1 MIPLIQIFALAGLEQ
16 SIGANVG
23 WIFLS
28 QGKTDVLLKVGI
40 FTTII
45 TVIAFIVGLR
55 WGIEGL
61 VIAYTIAIYL
71 TAYPVFVIAF
81 RLIDMKVSTCWHRCG
96 QLHWQRFC

>member
-1 MIPLIQIFALAGLEQ
+1 MRVAYIRANRYIAAVSFPLMIWVLVTAPQSVRVIYGPKWIPVIPLIQIFAFAGLEQ

-45 TVIAFIVGLR
+45 TIIAFIVGLR
-55 WGIEGL
+55 WGVEVL
-61 VIAYTIAIYL
+61 
-71 TAYPVFVIAF
+71 
-81 RLIDMKVSTCWHRCG
+81 S
-96 QLHWQRFC
+96 